1 VGEITTGAWGLW
13 GFDVSFCRVFG
24 FVMVVLHVCFVSD
37 VFNDLLVFICFWV
50 LGFFFSVQMAGWVWL
65 LLDEVNT
72 SKFLFFF

>member
-13 GFDVSFCRVFG
+13 GFDVSFCTVFG

-50 LGFFFSVQMAGWVWL
+50 LGFSFRANGGLGLVAFG
-65 LLDEVNT
+65 
-72 SKFLFFF
+72 